1 MQAEVKSLFRKMPSW
16 KSNIIWQQK
25 RESEQAAVISE
36 KITLCIHKY
45 IYAKCSTF
53 SRDGEWTETAVC
65 AWDSWTSI
73 QALRKVGRMQRS
85 RCVCLTLS
93 ACSVSVGKWAIPPP
107 SKSCS
112 NLCQPAAACRRAEQ
126 ASSSHQTA
134 GLCTLLQGDN
144 GAATPQEHGG
154 VPRLLA
160 SHQTNYGQLSAV
172 GDRVTWWSRRAQ
184 CEPRN
189 SSRDMSMSWRKVAH
203 KEKKRMK

>member
-126 ASSSHQTA
+126 ASSSHQRQLGSAHSCRGTME
-134 GLCTLLQGDN
+134 QPPHRN
-144 GAATPQEHGG
+144 MG
-154 VPRLLA
+154 VCPDCWLHIRQIMG
-160 SHQTNYGQLSAV
+160 SYQL
-172 GDRVTWWSRRAQ
+172 
-184 CEPRN
+184 
-189 SSRDMSMSWRKVAH
+189 
-203 KEKKRMK
+203 